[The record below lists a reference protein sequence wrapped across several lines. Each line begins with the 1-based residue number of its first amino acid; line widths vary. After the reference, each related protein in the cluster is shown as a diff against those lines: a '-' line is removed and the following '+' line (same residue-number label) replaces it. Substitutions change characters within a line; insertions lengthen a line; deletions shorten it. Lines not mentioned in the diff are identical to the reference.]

1 MVVPSII
8 INITKVV
15 LDITAECS
23 RSLYGDTS
31 RRCVRQNTIGLK
43 AIGIFY

>member
-1 MVVPSII
+1 VPSVVV
-8 INITKVV
+8 NITEVV

-23 RSLYGDTS
+23 GSLHGDTS
-31 RRCVRQNTIGLK
+31 RRCVKQNTIGLK

>member
-8 INITKVV
+8 VNITEVI

-23 RSLYGDTS
+23 GSLYGDTS
-31 RRCVRQNTIGLK
+31 RRCIRQSTIGLK
-43 AIGIFY
+43 VIRTFY

>member
-1 MVVPSII
+1 VPSAI
-8 INITKVV
+8 INIIEVV

-23 RSLYGDTS
+23 GSLHGDAS
-31 RRCVRQNTIGLK
+31 RRCVRQSTIGLK